1 MNRQEQLDK
10 LLAEGDG
17 ILQTSAVIAAGVPK
31 PMFYQYIRQND
42 LEQAAHGIYVS
53 RDAWV
58 DGMYLLHL
66 RCVQAVFSH
75 ESALFFHDLTDR
87 EPSPYSVSVQ
97 RGYSPTRLKAD
108 GITVYTVKPEYSDAV
123 RSAVPRRKS
132 IKAIFEG
139 SIMIQTARQLKD
151 LIRNLSLKN
160 AADAQILMRNYMME
174 RFLERISL
182 SAYRDIFILK
192 GGMLVAAMV
201 GLDARSTI
209 WHTAASSHEC
219 NLYFMQP
226 ALYNKTNKDSK

>member
-31 PMFYQYIRQND
+31 PVFYQYIRQND

-66 RCVQAVFSH
+66 RCAQAVFSH

-108 GITVYTVKPEYSDAV
+108 GITVYTVKKELYPIGIT
-123 RSAVPRRKS
+123 SAKTPFGHTVPTYDMERT
-132 IKAIFEG
+132 IC
-139 SIMIQTARQLKD
+139 D
-151 LIRNLSLKN
+151 LIRCRNDTEAQTFQDALKRYAKRTDKNLST
-160 AADAQILMRNYMME
+160 LMRYAAQF
-174 RFLERISL
+174 RVKKVLRKYLEVL
-182 SAYRDIFILK
+182 L
-192 GGMLVAAMV
+192 
-201 GLDARSTI
+201 
-209 WHTAASSHEC
+209 
-219 NLYFMQP
+219 
-226 ALYNKTNKDSK
+226 

>member
-1 MNRQEQLDK
+1 MSRQEQLDK

-31 PMFYQYIRQND
+31 PVFYEYIRQND

-97 RGYSPTRLKAD
+97 REYSPTRLKAD
-108 GITVYTVKPEYSDAV
+108 GITVYTVKKEFYPIGIT
-123 RSAVPRRKS
+123 SAKTPFGHTVPTYDMERT
-132 IKAIFEG
+132 IC
-139 SIMIQTARQLKD
+139 D
-151 LIRNLSLKN
+151 LIRCRNDMEVQTFQDALKRYAKRTDKNLST
-160 AADAQILMRNYMME
+160 LMRYAAQFRVE
-174 RFLERISL
+174 KVLRRYLEVL
-182 SAYRDIFILK
+182 L
-192 GGMLVAAMV
+192 
-201 GLDARSTI
+201 
-209 WHTAASSHEC
+209 
-219 NLYFMQP
+219 
-226 ALYNKTNKDSK
+226 

>member
-31 PMFYQYIRQND
+31 PVFYQYIRQND

-108 GITVYTVKPEYSDAV
+108 GITVYTVKKELYPIGIT
-123 RSAVPRRKS
+123 SAKTPFGHTVPTYDMERT
-132 IKAIFEG
+132 IC
-139 SIMIQTARQLKD
+139 D
-151 LIRNLSLKN
+151 LIRCRNDMEAQIFQDALKRYAKRTDKNLST
-160 AADAQILMRNYMME
+160 LMRYAAQFRVE
-174 RFLERISL
+174 KVLRQYLEVL
-182 SAYRDIFILK
+182 L
-192 GGMLVAAMV
+192 
-201 GLDARSTI
+201 
-209 WHTAASSHEC
+209 
-219 NLYFMQP
+219 
-226 ALYNKTNKDSK
+226 

>member
-31 PMFYQYIRQND
+31 PVFYQYIRQND

-66 RCVQAVFSH
+66 RCAQAVFSH

-108 GITVYTVKPEYSDAV
+108 GITVYTVKKELYPIGIT
-123 RSAVPRRKS
+123 SAKTPFGHTVPTYDMERT
-132 IKAIFEG
+132 IC
-139 SIMIQTARQLKD
+139 D
-151 LIRNLSLKN
+151 LIRCRNDMEVQTFQDALKRYAKRTDKSLST
-160 AADAQILMRNYMME
+160 LMRYAAQFRVE
-174 RFLERISL
+174 KVLRQYLEVL
-182 SAYRDIFILK
+182 L
-192 GGMLVAAMV
+192 
-201 GLDARSTI
+201 
-209 WHTAASSHEC
+209 
-219 NLYFMQP
+219 
-226 ALYNKTNKDSK
+226 

>member
-1 MNRQEQLDK
+1 MSRQVQLDK

-31 PMFYQYIRQND
+31 PVFYQYIRQND

-97 RGYSPTRLKAD
+97 RGYSPTRLKAG
-108 GITVYTVKPEYSDAV
+108 GITVYTVKKELYPIGIT
-123 RSAVPRRKS
+123 SAKTPFGHTVPTYDMERT
-132 IKAIFEG
+132 IC
-139 SIMIQTARQLKD
+139 D
-151 LIRNLSLKN
+151 LIRCRNDTEAQTFQDALKRYAKRTDKNLST
-160 AADAQILMRNYMME
+160 LMRYAAQFRVE
-174 RFLERISL
+174 KVLRRYLEVL
-182 SAYRDIFILK
+182 L
-192 GGMLVAAMV
+192 
-201 GLDARSTI
+201 
-209 WHTAASSHEC
+209 
-219 NLYFMQP
+219 
-226 ALYNKTNKDSK
+226 

>member
-1 MNRQEQLDK
+1 MSRQEKLDK

-31 PMFYQYIRQND
+31 PVFYQYIRQND

-108 GITVYTVKPEYSDAV
+108 GITVYTVKKELYPIGIT
-123 RSAVPRRKS
+123 SAKTPFGHTVPTYDMERT
-132 IKAIFEG
+132 IC
-139 SIMIQTARQLKD
+139 D
-151 LIRNLSLKN
+151 LIRCRNDMEAQIFQDALKRYAKRTDKNLST
-160 AADAQILMRNYMME
+160 LMRYAAQFRVE
-174 RFLERISL
+174 KVLRQYLEVL
-182 SAYRDIFILK
+182 L
-192 GGMLVAAMV
+192 
-201 GLDARSTI
+201 
-209 WHTAASSHEC
+209 
-219 NLYFMQP
+219 
-226 ALYNKTNKDSK
+226 

>member
-31 PMFYQYIRQND
+31 PVFYQYIRQND

-108 GITVYTVKPEYSDAV
+108 GITVYTVKKELYPIGIT
-123 RSAVPRRKS
+123 SAKTPFGHTVPTYDMERT
-132 IKAIFEG
+132 IC
-139 SIMIQTARQLKD
+139 D
-151 LIRNLSLKN
+151 LIRCRNDTEAQTFQDALKRYIKRTDKNLST
-160 AADAQILMRNYMME
+160 LMRYAAQFRVE
-174 RFLERISL
+174 KVLRQYLEVL
-182 SAYRDIFILK
+182 L
-192 GGMLVAAMV
+192 
-201 GLDARSTI
+201 
-209 WHTAASSHEC
+209 
-219 NLYFMQP
+219 
-226 ALYNKTNKDSK
+226 

>member
-17 ILQTSAVIAAGVPK
+17 ILQTSAVIVAGVPK
-31 PMFYQYIRQND
+31 PVFYQYIRQND

-108 GITVYTVKPEYSDAV
+108 GITVYTVKKELYPIGIT
-123 RSAVPRRKS
+123 SAKTPFGHTVPTYDMER
-132 IKAIFEG
+132 
-139 SIMIQTARQLKD
+139 TVCD
-151 LIRNLSLKN
+151 LIRCRNDMEAQTFQDALKRYTKRTDKNLST
-160 AADAQILMRNYMME
+160 LMRYAAQFRVE
-174 RFLERISL
+174 KVLRQYLEVL
-182 SAYRDIFILK
+182 L
-192 GGMLVAAMV
+192 
-201 GLDARSTI
+201 
-209 WHTAASSHEC
+209 
-219 NLYFMQP
+219 
-226 ALYNKTNKDSK
+226 

>member
-17 ILQTSAVIAAGVPK
+17 ILQTSAVIAAGFPK
-31 PMFYQYIRQND
+31 PVFYQYIRQND

-108 GITVYTVKPEYSDAV
+108 GITVYTVKKELYPIGITSGKTPFGHT
-123 RSAVPRRKS
+123 VPTYDMERT
-132 IKAIFEG
+132 IC
-139 SIMIQTARQLKD
+139 D
-151 LIRNLSLKN
+151 LIRCRNDMEVQTFQDALKRYAKRTDKNLST
-160 AADAQILMRNYMME
+160 LMRYAAQFRVE
-174 RFLERISL
+174 KVLRRYLEVL
-182 SAYRDIFILK
+182 L
-192 GGMLVAAMV
+192 
-201 GLDARSTI
+201 
-209 WHTAASSHEC
+209 
-219 NLYFMQP
+219 
-226 ALYNKTNKDSK
+226 